1 MPLHQ
6 GYTANH
12 NEHADDLEETECF
25 AKEIPGQHRSADRG
39 KIEKN
44 IGLEGGQGLHCM
56 IVKLF
61 YITQGL
67 ACESSWQ

>member
-12 NEHADDLEETECF
+12 NEHADDLEETEGF
-25 AKEIPGQHRSADRG
+25 AKEILGQHRSTDRG

-44 IGLEGGQGLHCM
+44 IGLEGGQGLH
-56 IVKLF
+56 
-61 YITQGL
+61 
-67 ACESSWQ
+67 